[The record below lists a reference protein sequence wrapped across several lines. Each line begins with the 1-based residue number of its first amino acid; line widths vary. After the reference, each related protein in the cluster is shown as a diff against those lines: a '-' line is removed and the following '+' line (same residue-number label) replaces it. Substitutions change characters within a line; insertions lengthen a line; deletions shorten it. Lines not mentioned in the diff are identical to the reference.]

1 MMKRFILTFFL
12 VTITVSLSNG
22 QTVDVKY
29 LNPKFGTGDPYKHF
43 RFGTSGEYYAGFMW
57 NNTNGAYGNG
67 DDFTIFTY
75 GNRDINL
82 RTGTGNFIVFP
93 SSGGNVGIGTTNPQ
107 SKLDIY
113 RRGEE
118 VSLLRFSTE
127 RPWEFIQTGTGGG
140 SGLALRS
147 KVNSK
152 YFRIQSPEGVNNTVF
167 FTSNTASAS
176 RVYLVPHGGRVG
188 IGTGSPDAEL
198 TVKGKIHT
206 QEVKVD
212 LNGSVAPDYVFKE
225 GYELR
230 SLEEVQAHI
239 KEKGHLPGIPSA
251 EEMKE
256 EGVNLKEMNLKL
268 LEKVE
273 ELTLYVIQLKK
284 ENGKLKESVEVLE
297 YNLKN

>member
-1 MMKRFILTFFL
+1 MKRFILTFFL
-12 VTITVSLSNG
+12 VIIKVSLSNG

-29 LNPKFGTGDPYKHF
+29 LNPKLGNEDLLKHI
-43 RFGTSGEYYAGFMW
+43 RFGNSSEYYAGFMW
-57 NNTNGAYGNG
+57 NNTSEAYGNG

-127 RPWEFIQTGTGGG
+127 RPWEFIQTGTGGA

-167 FTSNTASAS
+167 FTSNTATAN
-176 RVYLVPHGGRVG
+176 RVYLVPQGGRVG
-188 IGTGSPDAEL
+188 IGTESPDAEL

-206 QEVKVD
+206 REVKVD
-212 LNGSVAPDYVFKE
+212 LAGAVAPDYVFKE
-225 GYELR
+225 DYNLR

-239 KEKGHLPGIPSA
+239 QEKGHLPGIPSA
-251 EEMKE
+251 KEMEE